1 MVFIF
6 FLAIT
11 YFDSTEAREPT
22 GFIEQCIYLGSMD
35 GTPMNYPGV
44 IFRLYLDGTL
54 YINEK
59 NTSEE
64 GEPEFRLYKIDV
76 RDVDR
81 IVKSFEKYTR
91 KANKKAINH
100 DSSIKISVIQEKDPS
115 FYSYE
120 HGAYSSIRL
129 KKGNFDHY
137 IVYPWSPAKGYFN
150 KLTKKIQK
158 IAKKYTAQPLV
169 PLPEDELFSF
179 PIVMYAYFKAFD

>member
-6 FLAIT
+6 LLAIT
-11 YFDSTEAREPT
+11 YFDSTEAREST
-22 GFIEQCIYLGSMD
+22 GFIEQCIYLGSGD

-54 YINEK
+54 YINK
-59 NTSEE
+59 IKTFKDSED
-64 GEPEFRLYKIDV
+64 EFRLYKIDN

-81 IVKSFEKYTR
+81 IVKSLEKYSR
-91 KANKKAINH
+91 KANMKAINN
-100 DSSIKISVIQEKDPS
+100 DSKIKISVIQEKNPS
-115 FYSYE
+115 FYTYE

-129 KKGNFDHY
+129 KKGNFDRY
-137 IVYPWSPAKGYFN
+137 IVYPWVPAKGYFD

-158 IAKKYTAQPLV
+158 IAKKYPAQPLV

-179 PIVMYAYFKAFD
+179 PIVMLAYFEAFD